1 MISQFISSHPILSV
15 HLLVLLIIIVGFL
28 ELVFLNRRVA
38 CITWFWALLIVVVN
52 IVYSSWLGIV
62 SWMAAIALFAIASFY
77 LWRFYRRTPRNM

>member
-1 MISQFISSHPILSV
+1 
-15 HLLVLLIIIVGFL
+15 
-28 ELVFLNRRVA
+28 
-38 CITWFWALLIVVVN
+38 LIVVVN